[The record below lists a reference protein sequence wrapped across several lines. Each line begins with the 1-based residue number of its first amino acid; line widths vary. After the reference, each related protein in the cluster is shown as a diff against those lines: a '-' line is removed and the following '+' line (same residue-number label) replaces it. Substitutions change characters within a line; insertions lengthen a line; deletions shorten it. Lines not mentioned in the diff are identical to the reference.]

1 MANTTFAGPV
11 ISNNGFVFPVA
22 TAANLGSA
30 TNAINTVDKTLGKS
44 VVDIATGVIYTST
57 GTLAVSPWKGSD
69 ATTVT
74 PA

>member
-1 MANTTFAGPV
+1 MANTTFTGPV
-11 ISNNGFVFPVA
+11 ISNNGFVFPA
-22 TAANLGSA
+22 TTAALLGDAGDPINLQ
-30 TNAINTVDKTLGKS
+30 NKTLGKS
-44 VVDIATGVIYTST
+44 VVDLATGVIYTST